1 MTHQIH
7 SDTERGMLRTRD
19 SETAPDTNN
28 KARRSKEQTRPT
40 GHETMITQECTCR
53 RVALATSGS
62 EWLNAQTKVET
73 AMMDICIRTLYGYNV
88 FI

>member
-1 MTHQIH
+1 MTLQIH

-19 SETAPDTNN
+19 SETAPDTSN
-28 KARRSKEQTRPT
+28 KARFKEKIRSTDTRQWLP
-40 GHETMITQECTCR
+40 R
-53 RVALATSGS
+53 SARVDVLRLATSGS

>member
-1 MTHQIH
+1 MTLQIH

-19 SETAPDTNN
+19 SETAPDTSN
-28 KARRSKEQTRPT
+28 KARFKEKIRST